1 MMMDWNAYRDQ
12 VKAAVREMS
21 TANPDIVSAYAG
33 LSAANAKSK
42 HIDAKTRELIALA
55 VVVTLRCDG
64 CINAHTDAAI
74 KAGAAKEEIVEAL
87 GVAII
92 VNAGATMVYSARTK
106 VCVLSATWFNNGGM
120 QWETRNEIWN

>member
-12 VKAAVREMS
+12 VNGAVREMS
-21 TANPDIVSAYAG
+21 TANPDIVRAYAG

-55 VVVTLRCDG
+55 VAVTLRCDG

-74 KAGAAKEEIVEAL
+74 KAGASKEEM
-87 GVAII
+87 
-92 VNAGATMVYSARTK
+92 TMPSASPSWSMPVRQ
-106 VCVLSATWFNNGGM
+106 WFIRHAPSM
-120 QWETRNEIWN
+120 PSIPKRQRKSDETRAS